1 MVCIY
6 VLPLMVMTT
15 VASIHNI
22 ILIQVEY
29 FVIFSQCHSSLTRH
43 SMLRQMTAVAMISL
57 SSLEMAT
64 ATEMVIRQYTST
76 CEFFYSI
83 SIEAY
88 FFAFFYS
95 MTSITLC
102 KHKPI
107 QVLCGILM
115 V

>member
-6 VLPLMVMTT
+6 VLPLMVMTS

-22 ILIQVEY
+22 ILIQLEY

-76 CEFFYSI
+76 CECFLFY
-83 SIEAY
+83 
-88 FFAFFYS
+88 
-95 MTSITLC
+95 
-102 KHKPI
+102 
-107 QVLCGILM
+107 
-115 V
+115 